1 MKEHL
6 RFIESANLQKCFLLF
21 PTFVVQFYTN
31 NVSFDNETIQKK
43 LWNQDDLSEWL

>member
-31 NVSFDNETIQKK
+31 NVSFDNETIQTLCMTK
-43 LWNQDDLSEWL
+43 NQKTI

>member
-31 NVSFDNETIQKK
+31 NVSFDNETIQTLYMTK
-43 LWNQDDLSEWL
+43 NQKTI

>member
-31 NVSFDNETIQKK
+31 SDNETIQTLYMTK
-43 LWNQDDLSEWL
+43 NQKTI